1 MWFEA
6 LLYMTTMGT
15 VQLWQCDVWHPWDA
29 VRTKG
34 AVHWLASHVEN
45 ILFTFCLEQ

>member
-29 VRTKG
+29 VRTMS
-34 AVHWLASHVEN
+34 AVHHGVP
-45 ILFTFCLEQ
+45 